1 MEYIKK
7 FRKNHSKN
15 VLEEIEGKDELKSVE
30 IGVVTKY
37 IKDQLKSYSDAE
49 DSTDDDSK

>member
-1 MEYIKK
+1 MHSESISISEHLWRRKMEYIKK

-15 VLEEIEGKDELKSVE
+15 VLEKIEGKDELKSVE

-37 IKDQLKSYSDAE
+37 IKD
-49 DSTDDDSK
+49 